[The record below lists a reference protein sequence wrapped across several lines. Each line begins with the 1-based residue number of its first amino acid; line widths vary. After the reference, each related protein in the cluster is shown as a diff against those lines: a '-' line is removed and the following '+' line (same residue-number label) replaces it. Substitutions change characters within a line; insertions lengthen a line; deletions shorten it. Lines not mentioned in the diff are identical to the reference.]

1 MADPDFESDLFHR
14 FGEPATQWD
23 DNGVTQR
30 ILRRVEAQGR
40 SRRLA
45 LAGAAIAS
53 ASLFVAAAMAL
64 AGPLLAGLGDRFGV
78 DPGIAWM
85 IGLATATLLAAVA
98 TRLALED

>member
-14 FGEPATQWD
+14 FGEPSAQWD

-40 SRRLA
+40 FRRRA
-45 LAGAAIAS
+45 LAGAAFAS
-53 ASLFVAAAMAL
+53 AGFFISAAMIL
-64 AGPLLAGLGDRFGV
+64 ASPVLAGLGDRFGIA
-78 DPGIAWM
+78 PGMAWL
-85 IGLATATLLAAVA
+85 IGLATATLVAAVA